1 MDTQWKKKKKK
12 LYREENTAKLIKKE
26 TEQTKENKWRERMKS
41 RVSSAM
47 HRVQKHDI
55 RKICDNS
62 KGS

>member
-1 MDTQWKKKKKK
+1 MDTQWKKKKK

-47 HRVQKHDI
+47 YRAQKHDI